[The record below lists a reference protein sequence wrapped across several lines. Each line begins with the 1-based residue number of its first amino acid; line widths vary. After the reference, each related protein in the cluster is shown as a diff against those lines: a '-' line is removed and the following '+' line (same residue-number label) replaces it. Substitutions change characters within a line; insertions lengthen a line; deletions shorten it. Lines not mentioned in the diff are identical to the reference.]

1 MKKFKITDII
11 LANGSK
17 QEPKK
22 VNIVVSDINEY
33 RKIVKQENPHYDVL
47 FIYEEVK

>member
-22 VNIVVSDINEY
+22 VNIIVSDVNKY
-33 RKIVKQENPHYDVL
+33 RKIVKEENPHYDVF